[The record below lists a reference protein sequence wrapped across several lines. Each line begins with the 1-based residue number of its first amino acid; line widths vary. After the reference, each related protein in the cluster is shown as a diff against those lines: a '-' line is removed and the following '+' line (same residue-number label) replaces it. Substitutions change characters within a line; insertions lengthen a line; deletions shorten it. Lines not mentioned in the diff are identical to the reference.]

1 MPILTLKTAP
11 LIDTAARAPLAR
23 ALTDITE
30 RTLGKR
36 REVTAVVIEDLP
48 AAGWAV
54 GGEAAKRPTAFLEI
68 SITAGTNTAGEKAA
82 FIAAAWAELQRQLG
96 GPAGLEPASYIV
108 VRELPAGDWGWS
120 GRTQAA
126 RQLDRQAELTAVPA

>member
-23 ALTDITE
+23 ALTGITHH
-30 RTLGKR
+30 TLGKR
-36 REVTAVVIEDLP
+36 RDVTAVVIEDLP

-54 GGEAAKRPTAFLEI
+54 GGEPTDRPTVFLEI
-68 SITAGTNTAGEKAA
+68 SITAGTNTAEEKAA

-96 GPAGLEPASYIV
+96 GSSGLEPASYIV
-108 VRELPAGDWGWS
+108 VRELPAGDWGWG

-126 RQLDRQAELTAVPA
+126 RLAERAAVPA

>member
-11 LIDTAARAPLAR
+11 LIDTAARAPLAQ
-23 ALTDITE
+23 ALTDITH

-36 REVTAVVIEDLP
+36 RDLTAVVIEDLP

-54 GGEAAKRPTAFLEI
+54 GGQPATLPTVFLEI
-68 SITAGTNTAGEKAA
+68 SITAGTNSAEEKAA
-82 FIAAAWAELQRQLG
+82 FMAAAWGELQRQLG
-96 GPAGLEPASYIV
+96 DRLMPASYIV
-108 VRELPAGDWGWS
+108 VRELPATDWGWG

-126 RQLDRQAELTAVPA
+126 RLADRAAVAA

>member
-11 LIDTAARAPLAR
+11 LIDTAARAPLAQ
-23 ALTDITE
+23 ALTDITQ

-48 AAGWAV
+48 ASSWAV
-54 GGEAAKRPTAFLEI
+54 GGDMAAKPTVFLEI

-96 GPAGLEPASYIV
+96 GSAGLAPASYIV
-108 VRELPAGDWGWS
+108 VRELPASDWGWG

-126 RQLDRQAELTAVPA
+126 RQLDRQADLAAASA

>member
-23 ALTDITE
+23 ALTEITH

-36 REVTAVVIEDLP
+36 RDVTAVVIEDLP

-54 GGEAAKRPTAFLEI
+54 GGQPPDRPTAFLEI
-68 SITAGTNTAGEKAA
+68 SITAGTNTAEEKAA
-82 FIAAAWAELQRQLG
+82 FIATAWVELQCQLG
-96 GPAGLEPASYIV
+96 GAAGLEPASYIV
-108 VRELPAGDWGWS
+108 VRELAAGDWGWG
-120 GRTQAA
+120 GRTQAT
-126 RQLDRQAELTAVPA
+126 RQADRATQAA